1 MRPDRP
7 GVKPVGRP
15 DALKPLHRVDI
26 FRIMAATA
34 PQRQSAKSALQHST
48 AARSGKGLDR
58 RLSVAPM
65 MDCTDRFDRYFLR
78 RITRRALLYTEM
90 VTTGA
95 ILHGDRERLLRFDP
109 DEHPVALQLGGS
121 DPAALAECARIG
133 AGRGYDEINLNVG
146 CPSDRVQSGRFGV
159 CLMAEPGLVAE
170 CVRAMRRAVAVPVT
184 VKCRIGI
191 DGRDDYGFL
200 RDFVSAVADAGCR
213 TVIVHA
219 RTAMLTGLT
228 PKQNREIPPLRYE
241 MAARVKAD
249 FPGLQIVLNGGIGSV
264 DEAEGHLATFD
275 GVMIGRAAYHTPWS
289 LAEADRRLFGAAP
302 PSPTRRDAA
311 LAMLPYIERQTAAGV
326 PLHRILRHMTGLFRG
341 VPGGRAWRRYLAQ
354 NAHKPG
360 AGPDVLRAALA
371 LTGSDPGL
379 GARAAA

>member
-1 MRPDRP
+1 MLPDHWN
-7 GVKPVGRP
+7 VKPVRQTA
-15 DALKPLHRVDI
+15 ALKPPCPVSI
-26 FRIMAATA
+26 FGLMAATA
-34 PQRQSAKSALQHST
+34 LKRQ
-48 AARSGKGLDR
+48 AANPASRRLDR

-65 MDCTDRFDRYFLR
+65 MDCTDRFDRFFLR

-121 DPAALAECARIG
+121 DPAVLGECARIG
-133 AGRGYDEINLNVG
+133 AESGYDEINLNVG
-146 CPSDRVQSGRFGV
+146 CPSSRVQSGRFGV
-159 CLMAEPGLVAE
+159 CLMAEPGLVAD
-170 CVRAMRRAVAVPVT
+170 CVRAMRRAVTVPVT

-219 RTAMLTGLT
+219 RTAILAGLT

-241 MAARVKAD
+241 VAARVNAD
-249 FPGLQIVLNGGIGSV
+249 FPGLEIVLNGGVGSL
-264 DEAEGHLATFD
+264 DDAEAHLATFD

-289 LAEADRRLFGAAP
+289 LADADTRLFGDARP
-302 PSPTRRDAA
+302 CPTRRDAA
-311 LAMLPYIERQTAAGV
+311 LAMQPYIERETAAGV
-326 PLHRILRHMTGLFRG
+326 PLHRILRHMTGLFHG

-360 AGPDVLRAALA
+360 AGPEVLLAALA
-371 LTGSDPGL
+371 FTESGS
-379 GARAAA
+379 RAAA

>member
-1 MRPDRP
+1 MRPERRI
-7 GVKPVGRP
+7 VKPARRSA
-15 DALKPLHRVDI
+15 ALKPPPPVSI
-26 FRIMAATA
+26 FGTMATGVLQQGGAA
-34 PQRQSAKSALQHST
+34 PAGS
-48 AARSGKGLDR
+48 GLDR
-58 RLSVAPM
+58 RLCVAPM

-78 RITRRALLYTEM
+78 RITRRAVLYTEM

-95 ILHGDRERLLRFDP
+95 ILYGDRERLLRFDP
-109 DEHPVALQLGGS
+109 EEHPVALQLGGS

-133 AGRGYDEINLNVG
+133 AARGYDEINLNVG

-159 CLMAEPGLVAE
+159 CLMAEPGLVAD
-170 CVRAMRRAVAVPVT
+170 CVRAMRRAVTAPVT

-200 RDFVSAVADAGCR
+200 RDFVAAVADAGCR

-219 RTAMLTGLT
+219 RTAILTGLT

-241 MAARVKAD
+241 VAARVKAD
-249 FPGLQIVLNGGIGSV
+249 FPDLQIVLNGGIASL
-264 DEAEGHLATFD
+264 DEAEAHLATFD
-275 GVMIGRAAYHTPWS
+275 GVMIGRAAYHRPWS
-289 LAEADRRLFGAAP
+289 LAGADARLFGDP
-302 PSPTRRDAA
+302 PPCASRADAA
-311 LAMLPYIERQTAAGV
+311 RAMLPYIERETAAGV
-326 PLHRILRHMTGLFRG
+326 PLHRILRHMTGLFHG

-360 AGPDVLRAALA
+360 AGPEVLRAALA
-371 LTGSDPGL
+371 LTGCDAGS

>member
-1 MRPDRP
+1 MASVLPEGRI
-7 GVKPVGRP
+7 VKPVRRSAALNPPRP
-15 DALKPLHRVDI
+15 VSI
-26 FRIMAATA
+26 FGTMAAGVSQGGDAA
-34 PQRQSAKSALQHST
+34 PAGH
-48 AARSGKGLDR
+48 GPDR
-58 RLSVAPM
+58 RLCVAPM

-109 DEHPVALQLGGS
+109 DELPVALQLGGS
-121 DPAALAECARIG
+121 DPVALAESARIG

-159 CLMAEPGLVAE
+159 CLMAEPGLVAD
-170 CVRAMRRAVAVPVT
+170 CVRAMRRAVTVPVT

-200 RDFVSAVADAGCR
+200 RDFVAAVADAGCR

-219 RTAMLTGLT
+219 RTAILTGLT
-228 PKQNREIPPLRYE
+228 PKQNREVPPLRYE
-241 MAARVKAD
+241 VAARLKGE
-249 FPGLQIVLNGGIGSV
+249 FPGLEIVLNGGIGSL
-264 DEAEGHLATFD
+264 DEAEAHLAAFD

-289 LAEADRRLFGAAP
+289 LADVDRRLFGDAP
-302 PSPTRRDAA
+302 PSRTRREAA
-311 LAMLPYIERQTAAGV
+311 LAMLPYIERETAAGV

-360 AGPDVLRAALA
+360 AGPEVLRAALA
-371 LTGSDPGL
+371 LTGSDAGS
-379 GARAAA
+379 GVRAAA

>member
-1 MRPDRP
+1 MRPDC
-7 GVKPVGRP
+7 GNVKPVRRAV
-15 DALKPLHRVDI
+15 ALKPPWRMNI
-26 FRIMAATA
+26 FRTMTAGVPHRGGATPA
-34 PQRQSAKSALQHST
+34 GGS
-48 AARSGKGLDR
+48 LDR

-95 ILHGDRERLLRFDP
+95 ILHGDRDRLLRFDP
-109 DEHPVALQLGGS
+109 DERPVALQLGGF

-133 AGRGYDEINLNVG
+133 AGRGFDEINLNVG

-159 CLMAEPGLVAE
+159 CLMAEPDLVADG
-170 CVRAMRRAVAVPVT
+170 VRAMRRAVTVPVT

-200 RDFVSAVADAGCR
+200 REFVAAVAGAGCR

-219 RTAMLTGLT
+219 RTAILTGLT
-228 PKQNREIPPLRYE
+228 PKQNREIPPLRYAV
-241 MAARVKAD
+241 AARLKDD
-249 FPGLQIVLNGGIGSV
+249 FPDLEVVLNGGIGSL
-264 DEAEGHLATFD
+264 DEAEAHLAAFD
-275 GVMIGRAAYHTPWS
+275 GVMIGRAAYHTPWL
-289 LAEADRRLFGAAP
+289 LADADARLFGDP
-302 PSPTRRDAA
+302 PPCKTRHDAA
-311 LAMLPYIERQTAAGV
+311 LAMLPYIERETAAGV
-326 PLHRILRHMTGLFRG
+326 PLHRILRHMTGLFHG

-360 AGPDVLRAALA
+360 AGPEVLRAALA
-371 LTGSDPGL
+371 LTCSDIGSGTDS

>member
-1 MRPDRP
+1 MAT
-7 GVKPVGRP
+7 GVLQQGG
-15 DALKPLHRVDI
+15 
-26 FRIMAATA
+26 AAPA
-34 PQRQSAKSALQHST
+34 GHGP
-48 AARSGKGLDR
+48 DR
-58 RLSVAPM
+58 RLCVAPM

-109 DEHPVALQLGGS
+109 EEHPVALQLGGS
-121 DPAALAECARIG
+121 DPAALAECARVG
-133 AGRGYDEINLNVG
+133 AARGYDEINLNVG

-159 CLMAEPGLVAE
+159 CLMAEPGLVAD

-200 RDFVSAVADAGCR
+200 RDFVAAVADAGCR

-219 RTAMLTGLT
+219 RTAILTGLT

-241 MAARVKAD
+241 VAARVKAD
-249 FPGLQIVLNGGIGSV
+249 FPDLQIVLNGGIASL
-264 DEAEGHLATFD
+264 DEAEAHLATFD
-275 GVMIGRAAYHTPWS
+275 GVMIGRAAYHRPWS
-289 LAEADRRLFGAAP
+289 LAGADARLFGDP
-302 PSPTRRDAA
+302 PPCASRADAA
-311 LAMLPYIERQTAAGV
+311 RAMLPYIERETAAGV
-326 PLHRILRHMTGLFRG
+326 PLHRILRHMTGLFHG

-360 AGPDVLRAALA
+360 AGPEVLRAALA
-371 LTGSDPGL
+371 LTGCDTGAGSA
-379 GARAAA
+379 ARAAA